1 MELLHRYTLL
11 FVWYL
16 TPLTPL
22 TGEQLSGNAN
32 SSDDAIVDIKARS
45 FWQEG
50 QKAFF
55 DVRVFNPFAQT
66 YLNQTL
72 ENAFASNEKEKK
84 RAYNQRIISIEHGS
98 FSPLVFTPYG
108 GCGKET
114 EKVITMLASKIAIKK
129 DLDYGKVTNWLRTK
143 ISFVLLRSAI
153 LCIRGSR
160 NWRKG
165 ARIDIGDIEI
175 STERSQ
181 M

>member
-1 MELLHRYTLL
+1 M
-11 FVWYL
+11 
-16 TPLTPL
+16 
-22 TGEQLSGNAN
+22 
-32 SSDDAIVDIKARS
+32 
-45 FWQEG
+45 
-50 QKAFF
+50 
-55 DVRVFNPFAQT
+55 
-66 YLNQTL
+66 
-72 ENAFASNEKEKK
+72 
-84 RAYNQRIISIEHGS
+84 
-98 FSPLVFTPYG
+98 VFTPYG

-114 EKVITMLASKIAIKK
+114 EKVITTLASKIAMKK

-160 NWRKG
+160 NWKKS